1 MPGSRMESRKNDTEL
16 FMKQIILLPALLLVL
31 GISHAQTILGTDTS
45 TGRVYSKRRYADSSF
60 AGTRLVNFHTIQMN
74 KKGTVKLHI
83 AHRFG
88 ELKSGQENL
97 WGIDGPANIRI
108 GFDYSLLDNLT
119 LGIGRSANKKIVDG
133 FAKYRFVRQAMHGSP
148 VSMAFVGSMNVQT
161 DKDPNKG
168 TADAKY
174 PYTSSRFSYL
184 AQLILARKFT
194 KRFSFQAAP
203 TFIHYNL
210 VEKLS
215 DKNDMFFV
223 PVAAR
228 FNLTHWLSIT
238 GEYGIKTFKYQRDMS
253 GLHDSFSLGFD
264 MGTGGHVFQIFCTNS
279 YGINEVQA
287 LPYTTGNWQ
296 KGQVRIGFNVSRV
309 F

>member
-1 MPGSRMESRKNDTEL
+1 MESRKNDTDEY
-16 FMKQIILLPALLLVL
+16 MKQIILLPALLLVL
-31 GISHAQTILGTDTS
+31 GQTKAQTTLGTDTS
-45 TGRVYSKRRYADSSF
+45 TGRVYSIQLNNDSSF
-60 AGTRLVNFHTIQMN
+60 AGTRLVNFHTIQMH
-74 KKGTVKLHI
+74 KKGTLKLHI

-108 GFDYSLLDNLT
+108 GFDYSLLDDLT
-119 LGIGRSANKKIVDG
+119 LGIGRSANKRIVDG
-133 FAKYRFVRQAMHGSP
+133 FVKYRFMKQRKQGSP
-148 VSMAFVGSMNVQT
+148 VSLAFVGSMNVQT

-168 TADAKY
+168 TVDAKY
-174 PYTSSRFSYL
+174 PYTINRFSYMS
-184 AQLILARKFT
+184 QLIVSRKFS
-194 KRFSFQAAP
+194 KRFSFQTSP
-203 TFIHYNL
+203 TFMHFNL

-228 FNLTHWLSIT
+228 FKFTSWLSIT
-238 GEYGIKTFKYQRDMS
+238 GEYGFKTFKYQRDMS
-253 GLHDSFSLGFD
+253 ELHDSFSLGFD
-264 MGTGGHVFQIFCTNS
+264 METGGHVFQIFCTNS

-287 LPYTTGNWQ
+287 LPYTTGNWE

>member
-1 MPGSRMESRKNDTEL
+1 MESRKNDTDEN
-16 FMKQIILLPALLLVL
+16 MKQFFLLPALLLVL
-31 GISHAQTILGTDTS
+31 GQTKAQTTLGTDTS
-45 TGRVYSKRRYADSSF
+45 TGRVYSIQLNNDSSF
-60 AGTRLVNFHTIQMN
+60 AGTRLVNFHTIQMH
-74 KKGTVKLHI
+74 KKGTLKLHI

-108 GFDYSLLDNLT
+108 GFDYSLLDDLT
-119 LGIGRSANKKIVDG
+119 LGIGRSANKRIVDG
-133 FAKYRFVRQAMHGSP
+133 FVKYRFMKQRKQGSP
-148 VSMAFVGSMNVQT
+148 VSLAFVGSMNVQT

-168 TADAKY
+168 TVDAKY
-174 PYTSSRFSYL
+174 PYTINSFSYMS
-184 AQLILARKFT
+184 QLIVSRKFS
-194 KRFSFQAAP
+194 KRFSFQTSP
-203 TFIHYNL
+203 TFIHFNL

-228 FNLTHWLSIT
+228 LKFTSWLAIT
-238 GEYGIKTFKYQRDMS
+238 GEYGFKTFKYQRDMS
-253 GLHDSFSLGFD
+253 ELHDSFSLGFD
-264 MGTGGHVFQIFCTNS
+264 METGGHVFQIFCTNS

-287 LPYTTGNWQ
+287 LPYTTGNWE

>member
-1 MPGSRMESRKNDTEL
+1 MESRNKDTDEY
-16 FMKQIILLPALLLVL
+16 MKQFFLLPALLLVL
-31 GISHAQTILGTDTS
+31 GQTNAQTTLGTDTT
-45 TGRVYSKRRYADSSF
+45 TGRVYSTRSNNDSSF
-60 AGTRLVNFHTIQMN
+60 AGTRLVNFHTIQMH
-74 KKGTVKLHI
+74 KKGTLKLHI

-108 GFDYSLLDNLT
+108 GFDYSLLDDLT
-119 LGIGRSANKKIVDG
+119 LGIGRSANKRIVDG
-133 FAKYRFVRQAMHGSP
+133 FVKYRFLKQRMQGSP

-168 TADAKY
+168 TVDAKY
-174 PYTSSRFSYL
+174 PYTINRFSYMS
-184 AQLILARKFT
+184 QVIVSRKFS
-194 KRFSFQAAP
+194 KRFSFQTSP
-203 TFIHYNL
+203 TFIHFNL

-215 DKNDMFFV
+215 DKNDMFFM

-228 FNLTHWLSIT
+228 FKFTNWLAIT
-238 GEYGIKTFKYQRDMS
+238 GEYGFKTFKYQRDMS
-253 GLHDSFSLGFD
+253 ELHDSFSLGFD
-264 MGTGGHVFQIFCTNS
+264 METGGHVFQIFCTNS

-287 LPYTTGNWQ
+287 LPYTTGNWE

>member
-1 MPGSRMESRKNDTEL
+1 MESRKNDTDEN
-16 FMKQIILLPALLLVL
+16 MKQFFLLPALLLVL
-31 GISHAQTILGTDTS
+31 GQTKAQTTLGTDTS
-45 TGRVYSKRRYADSSF
+45 TGRVYSIQLNNDSSF
-60 AGTRLVNFHTIQMN
+60 AGTRLVNFHTIQMH
-74 KKGTVKLHI
+74 KKGTLKLHI

-108 GFDYSLLDNLT
+108 GFDYSLLDDLT
-119 LGIGRSANKKIVDG
+119 LGIGRSANKRIVDG
-133 FAKYRFVRQAMHGSP
+133 FVKYRFMKQRKQGSP
-148 VSMAFVGSMNVQT
+148 VSLAFVGSMNVQT

-168 TADAKY
+168 TVDAKY
-174 PYTSSRFSYL
+174 PYTINSFSYMS
-184 AQLILARKFT
+184 QLIVSRKFS
-194 KRFSFQAAP
+194 KRFSFQTSP
-203 TFIHYNL
+203 TFIHFNL

-228 FNLTHWLSIT
+228 FKFTSWLAIT
-238 GEYGIKTFKYQRDMS
+238 GEYGFKTFKYQRDMS
-253 GLHDSFSLGFD
+253 ELHDSFSLGFD
-264 MGTGGHVFQIFCTNS
+264 METGGHVFQIFCTNS

-287 LPYTTGNWQ
+287 LPYTTGNWE
-296 KGQVRIGFNVSRV
+296 KGQVRIGFNVSRT

>member
-1 MPGSRMESRKNDTEL
+1 MESLKNDYDI
-16 FMKQIILLPALLLVL
+16 FMKQFILFASLLFVF
-31 GISHAQTILGTDTS
+31 GQTKAQTTLGTDTS
-45 TGRVYSKRRYADSSF
+45 TGRVHSQRQYSDSSF
-60 AGTRLVNFHTIQMN
+60 AGTRLVNFHTIQMH
-74 KKGTVKLHI
+74 KKGTLKLHI

-108 GFDYSLLDNLT
+108 GFDYSLMDDLT

-133 FAKYRFVRQAMHGSP
+133 FAKYRFLRQSAQGSP
-148 VSMAFVGSMNVQT
+148 LSMAFVGSMNIQT

-174 PYTSSRFSYL
+174 PYTVSRFSYM
-184 AQLILARKFT
+184 AQLILARKFS

-223 PVAAR
+223 PVMAR
-228 FNLTHWLSIT
+228 FKFTKWLAIT
-238 GEYGIKTFKYQRDMS
+238 GEYGFKTFKYQRDMS
-253 GLHDSFSLGFD
+253 ELHDSFSLGFD
-264 MGTGGHVFQIFCTNS
+264 METGGHVFQIFCTNS
-279 YGINEVQA
+279 YEINEVQA
-287 LPYTTGNWQ
+287 LPYTTGNWG
-296 KGQVRIGFNVSRV
+296 KGQVRIGFNVSRT

>member
-1 MPGSRMESRKNDTEL
+1 MAIQLNN
-16 FMKQIILLPALLLVL
+16 
-31 GISHAQTILGTDTS
+31 
-45 TGRVYSKRRYADSSF
+45 DSSF
-60 AGTRLVNFHTIQMN
+60 AGTRLVNFHTIQMH
-74 KKGTVKLHI
+74 KKGTLKLHI

-108 GFDYSLLDNLT
+108 GFDYSLLDDLT
-119 LGIGRSANKKIVDG
+119 LGIGRSANKRIVDG
-133 FAKYRFVRQAMHGSP
+133 FVKYRFMKQRKQGSP
-148 VSMAFVGSMNVQT
+148 VSLAFVGSMNVQT

-168 TADAKY
+168 TVDAKY
-174 PYTSSRFSYL
+174 PYTINSFSYMS
-184 AQLILARKFT
+184 QLIVSRKFS
-194 KRFSFQAAP
+194 KRFSFQTSP
-203 TFIHYNL
+203 TFIHFNL

-228 FNLTHWLSIT
+228 FKFTSWLAIT
-238 GEYGIKTFKYQRDMS
+238 GEYGFKTFKYQRDMS
-253 GLHDSFSLGFD
+253 ELHDSFSLGFD
-264 MGTGGHVFQIFCTNS
+264 METGGHVFQIFCTNS

-287 LPYTTGNWQ
+287 LPYTTGNWE
-296 KGQVRIGFNVSRV
+296 KGQVRIGFNVSRT